1 MKVNQIATI
10 LNSVYNEIIG
20 ESALVNEDLSN
31 IVDVGRHITS
41 STQWGKNFDN
51 YVGKLIDKVG
61 RTVFVDRAY
70 TAQDLGIWKDSWT
83 YGSILE
89 KVRCDVGDYKE
100 NKEWNLVT
108 DSAQTYDVFAFN
120 APTVIA
126 KYFNSKT
133 TFSLKLSITRKQAE
147 SAFNSAQDMGRFIA
161 MIENRVRMKMEL
173 AKEALSYRTIVN
185 LIAEKIN
192 SGNNV
197 INLLKD
203 YKTLHTNSTL
213 TAATALTD
221 KEFLRY
227 AAKEIMIYKQLI
239 SKASTLY
246 NNDGYTTFTP
256 PERLRAIFLTDF
268 AKSLETTLYADTF
281 NEEFVKLD
289 GYKEIPYWQ
298 GSGTTGAY
306 TDRSKIEARPASLGA
321 TPSVDDGKNIAQG
334 GIVAVLFDEE
344 AAMCCNEDP
353 EVSSIY
359 NPEGRF
365 YNYWYTF
372 DCSYFND
379 LAENVIV
386 FEVADTK

>member
-1 MKVNQIATI
+1 MKVNQIATV
-10 LNSVYNEIIG
+10 LNEVYNEIIG
-20 ESALVNEDLSN
+20 ESELVKEDLSN
-31 IVDVGRHITS
+31 IVDVGRTITA
-41 STQWGKNFDN
+41 STLWANNFDN

-61 RTVFVDRAY
+61 RTVFVDRSY
-70 TAQDLGIWKDSWT
+70 TAQDLGIWKDSWE

-89 KVRCDVGDYKE
+89 KVRCDVGDYQE

-108 DSAQTYDVFAFN
+108 NPTQTYDIFDFT
-120 APTVIA
+120 APTVSA

-147 SAFNSAQDMGRFIA
+147 SAFNSAVDMGRFIA
-161 MIENRVRMKMEL
+161 MIENRVRMKLEL
-173 AKEALSYRTIVN
+173 AKESLAYRTVVN
-185 LIAEKIN
+185 LIAEKLN
-192 SGNNV
+192 SKNNIV
-197 INLLKD
+197 NLLSL
-203 YKTLHTNSTL
+203 YNAATGSTL
-213 TAATALTD
+213 TAETALQD

-227 AAKEIMIYKQLI
+227 AAKTVMIYKKLI
-239 SKASTLY
+239 SKASMLY
-246 NNDGYTTFTP
+246 NDDGYTTFTP
-256 PERLRAIFLTDF
+256 TERLRAVFLTDF

-281 NEEFVKLD
+281 NDEFVKLD
-289 GYKEIPYWQ
+289 GYQEIPYWQ
-298 GSGTTGAY
+298 GSGTDGSY
-306 TDRSKIEARPASLGA
+306 TSRSSIDALPASLNGTGDA
-321 TPSVDDGKNIAQG
+321 ITQS

-386 FEVADTK
+386 FTIADTEAA